1 MTAAASTALA
11 RTRESWHRLAEHVLG
26 AGQFAAAG
34 TIRLRPVPE
43 GFQTVVGIDGRHVAV
58 AGDRLV
64 VLDADQRRSTPLT
77 TVGAA
82 AAFAGVIPG
91 LTGSYPPV
99 TSSDPDAPLTV
110 DPEAARLL
118 AAWYALGDL
127 ALRRFTAELGA
138 PQEPV
143 LWPEHLDVAVT
154 VDAVN
159 YGCSPGDAAIPG
171 PYAYVGPHQ
180 PPTADPFWNAPFGAA
195 VTADR
200 IGSPDDAVAFFA
212 RGRALTATA
221 G

>member
-34 TIRLRPVPE
+34 TIRLRPAPE
-43 GFQTVVGIDGRHVAV
+43 GFQTAVGIDGRHVAV

-118 AAWYALGDL
+118 AAWYAL
-127 ALRRFTAELGA
+127 
-138 PQEPV
+138 
-143 LWPEHLDVAVT
+143 
-154 VDAVN
+154 
-159 YGCSPGDAAIPG
+159 
-171 PYAYVGPHQ
+171 
-180 PPTADPFWNAPFGAA
+180 
-195 VTADR
+195 
-200 IGSPDDAVAFFA
+200 
-212 RGRALTATA
+212 
-221 G
+221 